1 MSPRDATQPTLEVS
15 RREISSAATK
25 VERGMHAPR
34 VRKDI
39 GSGGIGGGSGIG
51 SGSRILLSAWIT
63 LAGVLPAGRA
73 LAAAARAPVENARR
87 TAAPGHTVAQRVSI
101 SRRTEDLQPMAL
113 RVTPLG
119 SCHTSRGRLR
129 RESTQGTE
137 QTICTLEVG
146 LRLRTHP
153 WEGGRQ
159 SAGRSAQTS
168 SLLLL
173 RNPLGLGLN

>member
-15 RREISSAATK
+15 RREIWSAATK

-137 QTICTLEVG
+137 QRQYARWKSGCDCARTLG
-146 LRLRTHP
+146 KAGDRAQ
-153 WEGGRQ
+153 EGARK
-159 SAGRSAQTS
+159 RH
-168 SLLLL
+168 
-173 RNPLGLGLN
+173 RCCF